1 MTVAT
6 ASAGKFTARSW
17 LLSRVSCLTESI
29 RARGTNFGSVMTI
42 KIPEPCDNKM
52 PNPALSCRNLV
63 AERLVMDIKI
73 GIKNSARELSFDSSA
88 TAKELEAKV
97 SSALD
102 SEAKL
107 ISLTDSK
114 GNVFLI
120 PTKSITY
127 LEIGA
132 EETRR
137 VGFIA

>member
-1 MTVAT
+1 M
-6 ASAGKFTARSW
+6 S
-17 LLSRVSCLTESI
+17 
-29 RARGTNFGSVMTI
+29 
-42 KIPEPCDNKM
+42 
-52 PNPALSCRNLV
+52 NPQFSCRNLV
-63 AERLVMDIKI
+63 LERLVMDIKI

-97 SSALD
+97 SSALE

-132 EETRR
+132 EEARR

>member
-1 MTVAT
+1 MSTPQ
-6 ASAGKFTARSW
+6 F
-17 LLSRVSCLTESI
+17 
-29 RARGTNFGSVMTI
+29 
-42 KIPEPCDNKM
+42 
-52 PNPALSCRNLV
+52 SCRNLV
-63 AERLVMDIKI
+63 LERLVMDIKI

-97 SSALD
+97 SSALE

-107 ISLTDSK
+107 ISLSDSK

-132 EETRR
+132 EEARR

>member
-1 MTVAT
+1 
-6 ASAGKFTARSW
+6 
-17 LLSRVSCLTESI
+17 
-29 RARGTNFGSVMTI
+29 
-42 KIPEPCDNKM
+42 M
-52 PNPALSCRNLV
+52 PSPALSCRNLV

-88 TAKELEAKV
+88 TARELEAKV

>member
-1 MTVAT
+1 
-6 ASAGKFTARSW
+6 
-17 LLSRVSCLTESI
+17 
-29 RARGTNFGSVMTI
+29 
-42 KIPEPCDNKM
+42 
-52 PNPALSCRNLV
+52 
-63 AERLVMDIKI
+63 MDIKI

-88 TAKELEAKV
+88 SAKELEASV
-97 SSALD
+97 RSAMD

-127 LEIGA
+127 LELGA
-132 EETRR
+132 EEARR

>member
-1 MTVAT
+1 M
-6 ASAGKFTARSW
+6 S
-17 LLSRVSCLTESI
+17 
-29 RARGTNFGSVMTI
+29 
-42 KIPEPCDNKM
+42 
-52 PNPALSCRNLV
+52 NPQFSCRNLV
-63 AERLVMDIKI
+63 VERLVMDIKI

-88 TAKELEAKV
+88 TAQELEAQV
-97 SSALD
+97 SSALE

-107 ISLTDSK
+107 ISLSDSK

-132 EETRR
+132 EEARR

>member
-1 MTVAT
+1 M
-6 ASAGKFTARSW
+6 SSPQF
-17 LLSRVSCLTESI
+17 
-29 RARGTNFGSVMTI
+29 
-42 KIPEPCDNKM
+42 
-52 PNPALSCRNLV
+52 SCRNLV
-63 AERLVMDIKI
+63 LERLVMDIKI

-88 TAKELEAKV
+88 TAKELESKV
-97 SSALD
+97 SSALE

-107 ISLTDSK
+107 VSLTDSK

-132 EETRR
+132 EEARR

>member
-1 MTVAT
+1 M
-6 ASAGKFTARSW
+6 SSPQF
-17 LLSRVSCLTESI
+17 
-29 RARGTNFGSVMTI
+29 
-42 KIPEPCDNKM
+42 
-52 PNPALSCRNLV
+52 SCRNLV
-63 AERLVMDIKI
+63 LERLVMDIKI

-88 TAKELEAKV
+88 SAKELEASV
-97 SSALD
+97 RSAMD

-127 LEIGA
+127 LELGA
-132 EETRR
+132 EEARR

>member
-1 MTVAT
+1 
-6 ASAGKFTARSW
+6 
-17 LLSRVSCLTESI
+17 
-29 RARGTNFGSVMTI
+29 
-42 KIPEPCDNKM
+42 
-52 PNPALSCRNLV
+52 
-63 AERLVMDIKI
+63 MDIKI

-88 TAKELEAKV
+88 TAKELEAQV
-97 SSALD
+97 SSALE

-114 GNVFLI
+114 GNVFLV